1 MHIVLNWKM
10 NPQTGEEAKLLCK
23 ETVALTKKIRASH
36 EIVICPPAP
45 YLHYLR
51 EEIQDRK
58 CVLGAQDC
66 FWEDQGSF
74 TGYTSPPMIFS
85 ARARYVIIGHS
96 ERRALGESDE
106 VIHKKVGHLLLHPLT
121 PIVCIGE
128 TTREGNFFDTIR
140 TQVLAVI
147 RGLAR
152 ADIMRIIFAY
162 EPVWAIGAQST
173 REATP
178 LECREMVY
186 FIRKV
191 IAEEIDTE
199 CAQAVTILFGGSVS
213 HTNAR
218 AYVTEGEAQGL
229 LVGRASLSTESLQ
242 ALFHALQLYEKN
254 N

>member
-1 MHIVLNWKM
+1 M
-10 NPQTGEEAKLLCK
+10 NPQTGEEARILCT
-23 ETVALTKKIRASH
+23 ETVALSKKIH
-36 EIVICPPAP
+36 PDHQIVICPPAV
-45 YLHYLR
+45 YLHELA
-51 EEIQDRK
+51 EEITSRT

-74 TGYTSPPMIFS
+74 TGYISPPMIFS
-85 ARARYVIIGHS
+85 ARARYVILGHS
-96 ERRALGESDE
+96 ERRALGETDDM
-106 VIHKKVGHLLLHPLT
+106 IHKKVAHLLLHPLT

-128 TTREGNFFDTIR
+128 TNREGNFFDTIR
-140 TQVLAVI
+140 TQVIGAI

-178 LECREMVY
+178 LECREMMY

-191 IAEEIDTE
+191 IAEEIDTD

-213 HTNAR
+213 HTNA
-218 AYVTEGEAQGL
+218 YSYITEGEAQGL

-242 ALFHALQLYEKN
+242 ALFNALHLYEKN